1 VAGEGKGERLTR
13 NFSRREA
20 LCFSF
25 GTALVACRSRSEPEP
40 AATEES
46 SDEPP
51 LPFGGLDVAQGG
63 DLGEAERGGT
73 AVVLLHG
80 YGAAGDDLV
89 MLARELAQPRTRYV
103 VPAGPLGLEGG
114 GRAWWP
120 LKQRPSYDEQQS
132 LRVDDEALRA
142 ARKAVLGLLTT
153 LRERHA
159 PSSLFL
165 AGFSQGAMLALDVAA
180 RPEAA
185 VDRVAVLS
193 GALPAPTVRAL
204 AKARRKRPRVF
215 VSHGRADRVL
225 RFQGAEHLVERLE
238 AAHFPVTFQP
248 FDGGHEINPLV
259 QGALRE
265 FFG

>member
-1 VAGEGKGERLTR
+1 MAGEGKGQGLTR
-13 NFSRREA
+13 GFSRREA
-20 LCFSF
+20 LRFSL
-25 GTALVACRSRSEPEP
+25 GAALVACRSRSEPEP

-51 LPFGGLDVAQGG
+51 RPFGGLEVAYGG
-63 DLGEAERGGT
+63 DLGESERGGT

-89 MLARELAQPRTRYV
+89 MFASELAQPKTRYV
-103 VPAGPLGLEGG
+103 VPAGLLGLESG

-120 LKQRPSYDEQQS
+120 LTQRPAYDDEQL
-132 LRVDDEALRA
+132 LRVDAAALRT
-142 ARKAVLGLLTT
+142 ARKAVLGLITT
-153 LRERHA
+153 VRERHA

-180 RPEAA
+180 RSEAA

-193 GALPAPTVRAL
+193 GALPQPTLRAL
-204 AKARRKRPRVF
+204 SSPRKKHPRVF
-215 VSHGRADRVL
+215 VSHGRRDRVL
-225 RFQGAEHLVERLE
+225 RFQGAERLVERLE

-248 FDGGHEINPLV
+248 FEGGHEINPLV
-259 QGALRE
+259 RNSLRE